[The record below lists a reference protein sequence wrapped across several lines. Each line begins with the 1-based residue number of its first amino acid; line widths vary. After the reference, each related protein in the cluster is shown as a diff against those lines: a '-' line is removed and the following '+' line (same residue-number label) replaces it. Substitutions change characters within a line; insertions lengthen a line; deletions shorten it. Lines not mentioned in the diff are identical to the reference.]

1 MTARACATCGADLS
15 QAQDWVRHCP
25 KCAGIQEEAESLYF
39 SDRGY
44 YLEFKKSR
52 FAHAIGGRNELP
64 GAVCNGHKC
73 DRPFLRLLTLD
84 LKDPKLSF
92 IPALKHGPSLPLL
105 YCWPC
110 GGEPTYRLDPS
121 GRITVI
127 GRSSTG
133 REKDFPYPDYPEAFP
148 KRAASLVPV
157 PAEIQLRIRE
167 ANAGTI
173 DPGLK
178 FSRKLAS
185 HMEPHHHIGGA
196 PYLVQGDREPGP
208 CPQCGEPMP
217 VLASASSESGSERGF
232 VDDPFTQVVFEY
244 CSSCRIVSAT
254 HESD

>member
-52 FAHAIGGRNELP
+52 FAHAVGGRNELP

-105 YCWPC
+105 YCWRC
-110 GGEPTYRLDPS
+110 GGEPSYRLDPS
-121 GRITVI
+121 GRVTVI
-127 GRSSTG
+127 GKSSTG
-133 REKDFPYPDYPEAFP
+133 PEKDFPYPDYPEFFP
-148 KRAASLVPV
+148 EQAVRLIAIPSAV
-157 PAEIQLRIRE
+157 QRRICE
-167 ANAGTI
+167 ANARTI
-173 DPGLK
+173 DK
-178 FSRKLAS
+178 DVEFSPEFAP
-185 HMEPHHHIGGA
+185 HMEPHHQVGGI
-196 PYLVQGDREPGP
+196 PYLLEGDREPEL
-208 CPQCGEPMP
+208 CPQCEKPMP
-217 VLASASSESGSERGF
+217 ILGSACSESGSKMKFARNRF
-232 VDDPFTQVVFEY
+232 MQVVFEY
-244 CSSCRIVSAT
+244 CADCQIVHASY
-254 HESD
+254 ECD